1 MTREDYYKQI
11 FDLTR
16 QINMYVERD
25 THFALSRGE
34 GGILCALKQ
43 NPDGL
48 TPGELSKIMDV
59 GTGRIGNALKN
70 MENKGIILR
79 KDDSND
85 RRKTVVTLTEKG
97 YALVS
102 ELQTNFESRIGYV
115 IDTMGKE
122 NFEKYLSL
130 SKEFIETFIGYS
142 DKEDTNN
149 D

>member
-1 MTREDYYKQI
+1 MNREDYYKQI
-11 FDLTR
+11 FNMTR
-16 QINMYVERD
+16 QINMYFERD
-25 THFALSRGE
+25 AHFALSRGE

-43 NPDGL
+43 HPEGL

-79 KDDSND
+79 KDDDTD

-97 YALVS
+97 YILVS
-102 ELQTNFESRIGYV
+102 DLQFNFENRIGYV
-115 IDTMGKE
+115 IDTMGEEK
-122 NFEKYLSL
+122 FEEYLSL
-130 SKEFIETFIGYS
+130 SKEFIETFIEYS